1 MILEAVVLRVDVTT
15 VFLRRHAVAFVVH
28 ELREAVLECAAEGNV
43 AEVVLC
49 DFVLFLDPF
58 RSLGGGVVFEPTVRV
73 GDLRA
78 EVVVNYGG
86 VFSRLGVSLD
96 GIAFRLLWLLVA
108 AEKGDCAHN

>member
-1 MILEAVVLRVDVTT
+1 MEAVVLRVDVAA
-15 VFLRRHAVAFVVH
+15 VFLRRHAVALVVD
-28 ELREAVLECAAEGNV
+28 ELRQAVLEGAAEEDV

-58 RSLGGGVVFEPTVRV
+58 RGLGGGVVFEPTIRV

-78 EVVVNYGG
+78 EVVVDDGF
-86 VFSRLGVSLD
+86 VHARLGISLD

-108 AEKGDCAHN
+108 AEEGDCAHD